1 MAAGRALPVC
11 DGVVEMKTPVCNKDC
26 FNCPFPDCINDEMDH
41 EDYIAAAARDKELR
55 STPKSKKVAAQ
66 KKAYY
71 EANREKVAA
80 QQKAYYEANREKVAA
95 QKKAY
100 YEANREKLFQRQR
113 EIAEVRKQM
122 GLSQNEAAKILGVS
136 QATISLW
143 EKGCVVCDVDSVIH
157 TLRQEAG

>member
-1 MAAGRALPVC
+1 MAAQ
-11 DGVVEMKTPVCNKDC
+11 VCNKDC

-41 EDYIAAAARDKELR
+41 EDYVASAKRERELKA
-55 STPKSKKVAAQ
+55 TPKSKKVAAQ
-66 KKAYY
+66 QKAYR
-71 EANREKVAA
+71 EANREKV
-80 QQKAYYEANREKVAA
+80 
-95 QKKAY
+95 
-100 YEANREKLFQRQR
+100 FQRQR

-136 QATISLW
+136 QAMISFW

>member
-71 EANREKVAA
+71 EANREK
-80 QQKAYYEANREKVAA
+80 
-95 QKKAY
+95 
-100 YEANREKLFQRQR
+100 LFQRQR